1 VTAGLLVE
9 AIDTVRTL
17 GWALAVWI
25 VLLAI
30 TVTLAAFTAVAAV
43 AWPCTTARD
52 ALSGALAASRAVRA
66 LPEHQTAHDATQGR
80 VAPSW
85 ARTDKE
91 AA

>member
-1 VTAGLLVE
+1 VNAALLVE

-30 TVTLAAFTAVAAV
+30 TVTLAAYTVVAEV
-43 AWPCTTARD
+43 AWPCNAARD
-52 ALSGALAASRAVRA
+52 ALSGALSASRALRA
-66 LPEHQTAHDATQGR
+66 LRDRPDRYRPQQR
-80 VAPSW
+80 PLW
-85 ARTDKE
+85 A